1 MPRAPDF
8 HGHWLPA
15 AFVKAFTYMYG
26 ETSTYASTHPHDM
39 PLLGYGEDALTLHAF
54 TSGLAEL
61 FRQLGDPTDTKDSI
75 RFFRPSFGRRSS
87 LPGAASA
94 RAAFG
99 EFDGVIG
106 SAKAVYLVPPAAP

>member
-1 MPRAPDF
+1 
-8 HGHWLPA
+8 
-15 AFVKAFTYMYG
+15 
-26 ETSTYASTHPHDM
+26 M

-75 RFFRPSFGRRSS
+75 RFFRLSFGRRISS
-87 LPGAASA
+87 PGVASA

-99 EFDGVIG
+99 EFGGIIG
-106 SAKAVYLVPPAAP
+106 SAKAVYLNEAAAP